1 MVVPLSGPTPADALL
16 SFTVPT
22 SDALLPRHSYSLRLV
37 VGRKLYDEGT
47 AVHHSPA
54 MTNLPVGGALRL
66 NRYDFDRLGVAE
78 GDLVRVIAPALTIE
92 APVVVD
98 PAVPRGS
105 AGAWFNQ
112 DGLCAADLIDITAPL
127 TVLQVESLNGQGA
140 GS

>member
-1 MVVPLSGPTPADALL
+1 
-16 SFTVPT
+16 
-22 SDALLPRHSYSLRLV
+22 
-37 VGRKLYDEGT
+37 
-47 AVHHSPA
+47 

-127 TVLQVESLNGQGA
+127 TVLQVESLSGQGA